1 MFPRESTGY
10 PQLMA
15 ARSSKTILHEKWREK
30 IRASM
35 LINRLRN
42 HVLGR
47 LEMSNT
53 QIRAAE
59 ILLSRVMP
67 TLQATDLTASD
78 ADGQPLGITLV
89 AYHPLQ
95 LSAPT
100 LPTADPESPG
110 LRH

>member
-1 MFPRESTGY
+1 
-10 PQLMA
+10 MA
-15 ARSSKTILHEKWREK
+15 ARSSKVTLHEKWREK

-35 LINRLRN
+35 LINHLRN

-47 LEMSNT
+47 LEMSTT

-67 TLQATDLTASD
+67 TLQATDITASD
-78 ADGQPLGITLV
+78 ADGQPLQIGLI
-89 AYHPLQ
+89 AYHPSQ
-95 LSAPT
+95 LPAKALPAPD
-100 LPTADPESPG
+100 PTSTG